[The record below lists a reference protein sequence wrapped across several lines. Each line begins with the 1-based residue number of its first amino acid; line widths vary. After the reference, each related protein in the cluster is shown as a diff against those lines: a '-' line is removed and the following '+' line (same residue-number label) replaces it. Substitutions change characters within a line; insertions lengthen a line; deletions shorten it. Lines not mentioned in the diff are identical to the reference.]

1 MNRREFNRSL
11 AGAAGAFL
19 VTPRSA
25 VANQSDPLTID
36 GERLLSRLQALA
48 EFGKLPGGGCNRV
61 AFSQANLEARE
72 FVMDLLRGAS
82 LDVSVDT
89 AGNILGR
96 REGANAGLAPIMV
109 GSHIDS
115 VPQGGNVDGTLGTL
129 GALEV
134 AQTLAEHERVL
145 RHPLEVVVFQNEEGG
160 KTGSRAMI
168 GDVTARDLAL
178 TTHSGKTIREGIEFI
193 GGDPDSLDAAVRGR
207 GDLAA
212 FLELH
217 IEQGAVLE
225 TEGVTIGVV
234 TGIVGIKRW
243 QVTVEG
249 AANHAGTTPMAV
261 RHDALL
267 TAGRF
272 IDMVNRV
279 ITAEPG
285 SQVGTVGQIEAVP
298 GAPNVVPGRAELSL
312 EIRDLDM
319 AKIDRL
325 FEDISAEAVDLGNL
339 NGTSVTL
346 DQFYESIG
354 APTDERIRDIIA
366 ESATE
371 LGISNMR
378 MPSGAGHDA
387 QSIAKIAPVGMV
399 FIPSVDGI
407 SHSPQE
413 YSRPEDVVAGVNVL
427 LSSVLRMDRLSLD

>member
-1 MNRREFNRSL
+1 MNRREFNSSL
-11 AGAAGAFL
+11 VAAAGAFL

-25 VANQSDPLTID
+25 VAEQNDLLTID

-72 FVMDLLRGAS
+72 FVMDLMRNAS
-82 LDVSVDT
+82 LEVRVDA

-96 REGANAGLAPIMV
+96 REGSNAGLAPIMV

-115 VPQGGNVDGTLGTL
+115 VPQGGNFDGTLGTL
-129 GALEV
+129 GALET
-134 AQTLAEHERVL
+134 AQTLAEDDRVL

-168 GDVTARDLAL
+168 GDVTERDLAL

-193 GGDPDSLDAAVRGR
+193 GGDPDDLDSAVRSQ
-207 GDLAA
+207 GDIAA

-272 IDMVNRV
+272 IDIVNRV
-279 ITAEPG
+279 ITADPG
-285 SQVGTVGQIEAVP
+285 SQVGTVGQVEAFP

-325 FEDISAEAVDLGNL
+325 FEEISVEAASLGDL
-339 NGTSVTL
+339 NGTRVAL
-346 DQFYESIG
+346 DQFYESVG
-354 APTDERIRDIIA
+354 APTDERIRDIVA
-366 ESATE
+366 ASATE
-371 LGISNMR
+371 LGLTKMR

-407 SHSPQE
+407 SHSPRE

-427 LSSVLRMDRLSLD
+427 ASSVLRLDRLSLD